1 MGMRKWEVVKMRG
14 RILWG
19 LLRVWSG
26 DGREGGDGKASV
38 VLIGG
43 KRRAKRSGRK
53 SIVRYVLV
61 VTIWLCCLLNIVRE
75 MLRTLGAEMM

>member
-1 MGMRKWEVVKMRG
+1 MRRWEVVKMRG

-19 LLRVWSG
+19 LLRVWCGSG
-26 DGREGGDGKASV
+26 WEGADGKASV
-38 VLIGG
+38 VVIGG

-61 VTIWLCCLLNIVRE
+61 VTFRLCCLLIMMRE

>member
-1 MGMRKWEVVKMRG
+1 MVV
-14 RILWG
+14 
-19 LLRVWSG
+19 
-26 DGREGGDGKASV
+26 
-38 VLIGG
+38 IGG

-61 VTIWLCCLLNIVRE
+61 VTIWLCCLLIIVRE

>member
-19 LLRVWSG
+19 LVRVWSVG
-26 DGREGGDGKASV
+26 GREGGDGKASV

-43 KRRAKRSGRK
+43 KRRPKRSGKK

-61 VTIWLCCLLNIVRE
+61 VTIWLCCLLIIVRE
-75 MLRTLGAEMM
+75 MSRTLGAEMM